1 MLIHA
6 SAEENIIEKN
16 DKYSNINQDNFF
28 YNAYYKSWDLQG
40 WRNKII
46 KALPKIFKNKKINV
60 ADLGAALGDKL
71 FLIDELCNVEKA
83 YWVDYS
89 DVAYKYAKKK
99 FATKTNYIFFKDDII
114 KSLDNIPDKSIDVIT
129 MFGFLHEVQI
139 DHHQILFQKIRK
151 KLTDNGIIL
160 LSDNNLYF
168 SPEHLY
174 NGLID
179 SKFEG
184 SIFVKT
190 TEISRI
196 KFFFELI
203 RNNKK
208 NKIEKKKI
216 RFVLHPKRIDSIVGF
231 FGKDSEQLTKFLFK

>member
-83 YWVDYS
+83 YWIDYS
-89 DVAYKYAKKK
+89 DVAYKYAKK
-99 FATKTNYIFFKDDII
+99 
-114 KSLDNIPDKSIDVIT
+114 SLQP
-129 MFGFLHEVQI
+129 
-139 DHHQILFQKIRK
+139 
-151 KLTDNGIIL
+151 KLTIFSLKTIL
-160 LSDNNLYF
+160 L
-168 SPEHLY
+168 
-174 NGLID
+174 
-179 SKFEG
+179 KA
-184 SIFVKT
+184 
-190 TEISRI
+190 
-196 KFFFELI
+196 
-203 RNNKK
+203 
-208 NKIEKKKI
+208 
-216 RFVLHPKRIDSIVGF
+216 
-231 FGKDSEQLTKFLFK
+231 

>member
-1 MLIHA
+1 M
-6 SAEENIIEKN
+6 
-16 DKYSNINQDNFF
+16 
-28 YNAYYKSWDLQG
+28 
-40 WRNKII
+40 
-46 KALPKIFKNKKINV
+46 
-60 ADLGAALGDKL
+60 GAALGDKL

-83 YWVDYS
+83 YWIDYS

-184 SIFVKT
+184 SIFVKS

-208 NKIEKKKI
+208 TKLKKKI

-231 FGKDSEQLTKFLFK
+231 FGKDSEQLTKFLF